1 MNYMPRL
8 FDKTLDF
15 ALKTKG
21 AVIVEGPKWCGKS
34 TTCEKHA
41 KGIIDLMSIETR
53 NNWVKLAQTS
63 PSTFLNFAEK
73 PTLIDEWQ
81 HVAFI
86 WDQIK
91 YEVDKN
97 GTFGQYI
104 LTGSVTD
111 KESIKGE
118 NSESRHTGNGRIIR
132 KVMRTMSLYE
142 TGDSNGKVSLQDLK
156 NNLFTPCV
164 SDKNIHDYAYYICR
178 GGWPLAIND
187 DRDVSLQQAI
197 DYYETLVSDDVF
209 SIKEIPIRR
218 DVQKARRLLRSYARN
233 VSIAASDKTLIDDC
247 TKGDLTFD
255 KELFS
260 KFLSVLKILYAI
272 EELPAW
278 NPNLRSKTAIRE
290 KETRHFSDPSIG
302 AAALGLSPEG
312 MFKDI
317 TTFGLLF
324 ESLVI
329 HDLRIY
335 ADTIGAKI
343 YKYRDSLKR
352 ECDAVIQFKDNSWAL
367 VEVKLGG
374 KDDIEYASKNLL
386 KIANDIDDSKEGD
399 CAFLMVVTK
408 DNVAYQMDNGVFV
421 VPLACLKN

>member
-1 MNYMPRL
+1 MNYLPRL

-41 KGIIDLMSIETR
+41 KGIIDLMPLDTR
-53 NNWVKLAQTS
+53 DNLVKLAKTS
-63 PSTFLNFAEK
+63 PSTFLNFEEK

-111 KESIKGE
+111 RERMNRE
-118 NSESRHTGNGRIIR
+118 TTESRHTGNGRIIR
-132 KVMRTMSLYE
+132 KVMRTMSLFE
-142 TGDSNGKVSLQDLK
+142 TGDSNGTVSLEDLK
-156 NNLFTPCV
+156 NNLFTPSV
-164 SDKNIHDYAYYICR
+164 SNKNINDYAYYICR
-178 GGWPLAIND
+178 GGWPLAITD
-187 DRDVSLQQAI
+187 DRAVSLQQAI
-197 DYYETLVSDDVF
+197 DYYENLVTDDVF
-209 SIKEIPIRR
+209 SLKEIPIRK

-233 VSIAASDKTLIDDC
+233 VSIAASDKTLLDDC
-247 TKGDLTFD
+247 TSNDLTFD
-255 KELFS
+255 KELFA
-260 KFLSVLKILYAI
+260 KFLNVLRNLYAI

-312 MFKDI
+312 LFRDM

-329 HDLRIY
+329 HDLRVY
-335 ADTIGAKI
+335 ADTIGARV

-352 ECDAVIQFKDNSWAL
+352 ECDAVIQFRDNSWAL
-367 VEVKLGG
+367 IEVKLGG
-374 KDDIEYASKNLL
+374 KDDIEYACKNLL
-386 KIANDIDDSKEGD
+386 KIANDIDQSKEGD

-408 DNVAYQMDNGVFV
+408 DKVAYQMDNGVFV

>member
-1 MNYMPRL
+1 MKYMPRL

-15 ALKTKG
+15 ALRTKG

-41 KGIIDLMSIETR
+41 KGLIDLMSLETR
-53 NNWVKLAQTS
+53 DNWIALAKTS
-63 PSTFLNFAEK
+63 PSTFLNFEKK

-111 KESIKGE
+111 RERMNKET
-118 NSESRHTGNGRIIR
+118 SESRHTGNGRIIR
-132 KVMRTMSLYE
+132 KVMRTMSLFE
-142 TGDSNGKVSLQDLK
+142 TGDSNGAVSLEDLK
-156 NNLFTPCV
+156 NNRFTPNV
-164 SDKNIHDYAYYICR
+164 STKNIHDYAYFICR

-187 DRDVSLQQAI
+187 DKEVSLQQAI
-197 DYYETLVSDDVF
+197 DYYETLVTDDVF
-209 SIKEIPIRR
+209 SLKEIPIRK
-218 DVQKARRLLRSYARN
+218 DVQKARKLLRSYARN
-233 VSIAASDKTLIDDC
+233 VSIAASDKTLLDDC
-247 TKGDLTFD
+247 INGDETFD

-260 KFLSVLKILYAI
+260 KFLNALRNLYAI
-272 EELPAW
+272 DELPAW

-290 KETRHFSDPSIG
+290 KATRHFSDPSIG
-302 AAALGLSPEG
+302 AAALGLSPDG

-329 HDLRIY
+329 HDLRVY
-335 ADTIGAKI
+335 ADTIGARV
-343 YKYRDSLKR
+343 YKYRDSSKR
-352 ECDAVIQFKDNSWAL
+352 ECDAVIQFKDNSRAL

-386 KIANDIDDSKEGD
+386 KIASDIDTSKEGD
-399 CAFLMVVTK
+399 LAFLMVVTK
-408 DNVAYQMDNGVFV
+408 DNTAYQMDNGVFV